1 MTDKKKPGFRK
12 WIILTLVL
20 FGPGI
25 LLVLLSKGKQQIQ
38 PLPVMAPM
46 NEFMLETQDGEIL
59 TLESLKGKITVVSTI
74 QPTCPDTCGLH
85 LNQASELIYE
95 AIYNNREKHKDVQVI
110 SIATDTKGNPVK
122 DFERINFALNKYVRN
137 YDNNIW
143 KVCTGNPEDFYD
155 VEINGNVLY
164 DQLSETSLGGKLY
177 LNSLVLIDKE
187 GNIRSVRLANGEAQ
201 VRDFS
206 GEMRGLIGEYRHAK
220 K

>member
-25 LLVLLSKGKQQIQ
+25 LLIILSKGKQQIQ
-38 PLPVMAPM
+38 PLPVMAAM
-46 NEFMLETQDGEIL
+46 NDFVLESQDGEIL
-59 TLESLKGKITVVSTI
+59 TLESLKGKITVVTTI
-74 QPTCPDTCGLH
+74 QPTCPDTCGIQ

-95 AIYNNREKHKDVQVI
+95 AIFNNREKHKDVQVI
-110 SIATDTKGNPVK
+110 SIATDTEGNPVK
-122 DFERINFALNKYVRN
+122 EYDEINFALKKYVRN
-137 YDNNIW
+137 FDPTIW
-143 KVCTGNPEDFYD
+143 KVCTGEPSDFYD
-155 VEINGNVLY
+155 VKINGNILFN
-164 DQLSETSLGGKLY
+164 QISKTSMGDKLY

-187 GNIRSVRLANGEAQ
+187 GNVRSVRLANGEAQ